1 MTESLESRL
10 RALHVEH
17 LIRSAEAIRN
27 WPTNRERFDL
37 AVQYVR
43 EAMYLCTIGKITQA
57 EESRV
62 LSILD
67 FAMPYDRIPHE

>member
-1 MTESLESRL
+1 
-10 RALHVEH
+10 
-17 LIRSAEAIRN
+17 
-27 WPTNRERFDL
+27 
-37 AVQYVR
+37 VQYVR